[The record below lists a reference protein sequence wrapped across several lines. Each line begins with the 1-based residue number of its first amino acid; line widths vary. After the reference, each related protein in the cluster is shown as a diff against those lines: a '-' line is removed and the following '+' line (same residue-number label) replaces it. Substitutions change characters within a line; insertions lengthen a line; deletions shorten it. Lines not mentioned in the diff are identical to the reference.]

1 MAADVSLPA
10 NLEYNHDTL
19 IKLGFALTYS
29 TPFYRTLTM
38 NEAIADLYSRTSS
51 NLTSP
56 ATISEV
62 LGADFQRTEQQIP
75 LFLELGKQK
84 AGLVAFVLSSY
95 FKRLPHED
103 MSDMLMVPAVV
114 LLVFT
119 ILAVVLRFFTRY
131 FITKMLRLEDW
142 LILPG
147 LVFAIGTTVS
157 IGTSEGLGVHIWDV
171 PLNQI
176 LRLWRAAIILQHFII
191 LCHFFVKSSLLV
203 FYYRLSPK
211 PSFRIAV
218 IITATVNAAHTISN
232 LLAVLF
238 SCKPI
243 IWSDALF
250 TAKCTVNRYAVNF
263 SGVVIFMVLDLVI
276 ILLPIPYILRLQ
288 LKKRKKVLMIGLFS
302 LGALV
307 VFASGMKVARL
318 HDLSYN
324 VDTTWQI
331 DNLQWTLIELN
342 LGIICACAP
351 SFLHLTSPSRLKR
364 FYHEYLKPLTRFFP
378 HKPQTRRN
386 SLDDRKVSI
395 GTSEA
400 TASSRDR
407 DLALQKLNTN
417 TKFHNN
423 LTPIPP
429 SLDIRSLNPH
439 HNHHHHR
446 HYSNHSNHSNY
457 KRTFKVGAR
466 TSSLPAI
473 EIINTIKPSHLH
485 PSPTFKPRPSNL
497 KILSKDDIDLI
508 EQGYS
513 GLGLGNM
520 ETYNYSEDD
529 QVDIE
534 NESIYTHDL
543 TRASSRALPEDLE
556 NCGFSIVPRDA
567 ASLRAGS

>member
-19 IKLGFALTYS
+19 IRLGFALVYS

-38 NEAIADLYSRTSS
+38 NGAIADLYSRTSS
-51 NLTSP
+51 NLTSA

-62 LGADFQRTEQQIP
+62 LGADFQRTEQEIP

-103 MSDMLMVPAVV
+103 MSDMLTVPAVV

-131 FITKMLRLEDW
+131 FITKIVRLEDW
-142 LILPG
+142 LIIPG
-147 LVFAIGTTVS
+147 LVFGIGTSVAIGT
-157 IGTSEGLGVHIWDV
+157 GEGLGVHIWDV

-176 LRLWRAAIILQHFII
+176 LRLWKTAIIVQHLVI

-243 IWSDALF
+243 IWSDAFF

-263 SGVVIFMVLDLVI
+263 SGVIIFMVLDLII

-318 HDLSYN
+318 HDLWYN

-331 DNLQWTLIELN
+331 DNLQWTLIEIN

-364 FYHEYLKPLTRFFP
+364 FYREYLKPISRFFP
-378 HKPQTRRN
+378 HSTHSTQN
-386 SLDDRKVSI
+386 DDDDEDRKGSI

-400 TASSRDR
+400 TASSRD
-407 DLALQKLNTN
+407 LALQKLNTN
-417 TKFHNN
+417 TKYHTT
-423 LTPIPP
+423 LSPIP
-429 SLDIRSLNPH
+429 SALDIRTLNPH
-439 HNHHHHR
+439 HRHHGHHNNNHQ
-446 HYSNHSNHSNY
+446 
-457 KRTFKVGAR
+457 RTFTIGAR

-485 PSPTFKPRPSNL
+485 PSPTFKPLPSRPRSNL

-508 EQGYS
+508 EQAGYYP

-520 ETYNYSEDD
+520 EAYNYSEDD
-529 QVDIE
+529 QIDIE

-556 NCGFSIVPRDA
+556 NCGFSIVPRDV
-567 ASLRAGS
+567 SSFRAGS

>member
-19 IKLGFALTYS
+19 IKLGFALAYS
-29 TPFYRTLTM
+29 TPFYRTLTI
-38 NEAIADLYSRTSS
+38 NEAIQDLYSRTGS
-51 NLTSP
+51 NLTSN
-56 ATISEV
+56 ATISQV
-62 LGADFQRTEQQIP
+62 LGAEFQRTEHDVPI
-75 LFLELGKQK
+75 FKELGKQK
-84 AGLVAFVLSSY
+84 AGLVAFVLESY

-103 MSDMLMVPAVV
+103 IRDMLMIPAVI
-114 LLVFT
+114 LLVFS

-131 FITKMLRLEDW
+131 FITKMVRLEDW
-142 LILPG
+142 LIIPG
-147 LVFAIGTTVS
+147 LVFAMIISIEIGLS
-157 IGTSEGLGVHIWDV
+157 DGLGTHIWDV
-171 PLNQI
+171 PLNNI
-176 LRLWRAAIILQHFII
+176 LHLWRTAIIIQHLIT
-191 LCHFFVKSSLLV
+191 LCHFFIKSSLLV

-211 PSFRIAV
+211 PSFRIAI
-218 IITATVNAAHTISN
+218 IITAVVNAAHTISN

-351 SFLHLTSPSRLKR
+351 SFLHLTSPSRLKL
-364 FYHEYLKPLTRFFP
+364 FYHEHLKPITRIFNP
-378 HKPQTRRN
+378 PNHN
-386 SLDDRKVSI
+386 ILDDRKVSI

-400 TASSRDR
+400 TTASSRE
-407 DLALQKLNTN
+407 LALQKLTSNTTKPN
-417 TKFHNN
+417 TTT
-423 LTPIPP
+423 LSPIP
-429 SLDIRSLNPH
+429 SVLDIRSSNPH
-439 HNHHHHR
+439 HQHR
-446 HYSNHSNHSNY
+446 VY
-457 KRTFKVGAR
+457 TVGAR

-485 PSPTFKPRPSNL
+485 PSPTFKPKSNL
-497 KILSKDDIDLI
+497 RILSRDDIDLI
-508 EQGYS
+508 EQGS
-513 GLGLGNM
+513 FTGQAVLGNM
-520 ETYNYSEDD
+520 DTYNYSEDE

-534 NESIYTHDL
+534 SESIYTHDL
-543 TRASSRALPEDLE
+543 TRASSRALPEELE

-567 ASLRAGS
+567 ASLRAAY